1 MQGVVL
7 IVFTGSCVCLSQ
19 VILVYYYGVLSGMTV
34 NRRWEE
40 MLMWPTGSV
49 QHLSNYYKIVT
60 HNYAVV

>member
-1 MQGVVL
+1 MVL

-19 VILVYYYGVLSGMTV
+19 AILVCYYGVLCGITV

-40 MLMWPTGSV
+40 MLMLPTGSV

-60 HNYAVV
+60 